1 MGVGKTSARLLMWLR
16 LGLALLLVGTMAPL
30 GMGVSAASQNGDDHK
45 VTICHRTNAEN
56 NPYVVITVDKASLF
70 KRGHDTHDEG
80 GVYQPGDKA
89 RGVRWGDIIPAF
101 DYFAS
106 PKDQRDG
113 IVSHYDGLNI
123 AEGQSILDDGC
134 EVPDENPPEPAG
146 NIDGECLE
154 DGSFVVSG
162 SLDADGAEDAE
173 FRLELST
180 GGTIAL
186 SGSSFDKTISAA
198 PGTKVELQVKVGED
212 DWTTLDSVT
221 VKECEQP
228 QEDETGKLKIRK
240 VLDGDPLGTDP
251 TFTVHVDC
259 PGTAYDQDVVL
270 NQANGYVNVTGDIP
284 TGTECTLT
292 ETDLPDG
299 WDIDEFQPGGQESVT
314 VTVGKGTPET
324 VSATVEND
332 RRTGRVQITKVV
344 KGEAAPGTE
353 FTVHLDCPGEDYDEV
368 AVLNAGNEW
377 TSPLYVGIPSGIE
390 CTVTEPNVPAGWS
403 LDSITWT
410 IDEDNQSGTTGTFR
424 IDSFAT
430 VEVTVTNSRPTA
442 PPPPT
447 TGVISVTK
455 QLTGPVGDAS
465 TSFTFDVDCPETAYD
480 QSLVV
485 AVTNGSSATGTTTQ
499 IPTGL
504 TCTVTERSTPGWS
517 QTSVVPAGGVV
528 AVGSTV
534 TFTNARVTPPPP
546 TGSVTKTSVPA
557 TGTVVAPGQK
567 IDYTVTVKNT
577 GQAAITG
584 APVVDTLP
592 SHVTVVPGT
601 VSDGGTTSAD
611 GRSITW
617 TVTLAP
623 GATKS
628 LTYQGL
634 VAAGAPANASLV
646 NKATFLLQEST
657 TTHTVGSRGLSVVK
671 AVSPTGA
678 AKFGDTLT
686 YALTVSATGNLPQ
699 SNVVVTDPV
708 PAGTTYVPS
717 SAGCDAGTCTV
728 AVTGGVVSWS
738 LGTMA
743 AGTSRTVSFQVTIDT
758 PARDSDGAIPAVDI
772 VNAGAAASNEVPTTP
787 SNEVTTPVTAVER
800 VKEGPKGPGAETP
813 DEEVPAGPT
822 DTGVL
827 PRTGAGISSGMVGG
841 IAGILLLMGIA
852 LMVVA
857 RPAGIRP
864 ER

>member
-1 MGVGKTSARLLMWLR
+1 
-16 LGLALLLVGTMAPL
+16 
-30 GMGVSAASQNGDDHK
+30 
-45 VTICHRTNAEN
+45 
-56 NPYVVITVDKASLF
+56 
-70 KRGHDTHDEG
+70 
-80 GVYQPGDKA
+80 
-89 RGVRWGDIIPAF
+89 
-101 DYFAS
+101 
-106 PKDQRDG
+106 
-113 IVSHYDGLNI
+113 
-123 AEGQSILDDGC
+123 
-134 EVPDENPPEPAG
+134 
-146 NIDGECLE
+146 
-154 DGSFVVSG
+154 
-162 SLDADGAEDAE
+162 
-173 FRLELST
+173 
-180 GGTIAL
+180 
-186 SGSSFDKTISAA
+186 
-198 PGTKVELQVKVGED
+198 
-212 DWTTLDSVT
+212 DWTKLDSVT

-259 PGTAYDQDVVL
+259 PDTAYDQDVVL
-270 NQANGYVNVTGDIP
+270 NQGNGYLNVTGDIP

-292 ETDLPDG
+292 EPETPSG
-299 WDIDEFQPGGQESVT
+299 WDIDGFVVGDKKTESVT

-324 VSATVEND
+324 ASATVEND
-332 RRTGRVQITKVV
+332 RRTGRVQIIKAFE
-344 KGEAAPGTE
+344 GEPASGTE
-353 FTVHLDCPGEDYDEV
+353 VTVHLDCEGDAYDET
-368 AVLNAGNEW
+368 AVLNAGNKW
-377 TSPLYVGIPSGIE
+377 TSEEYKGIPSGITCSVSE
-390 CTVTEPNVPAGWS
+390 DAVPGWT
-403 LDSITWT
+403 LGSITWEVVGDP
-410 IDEDNQSGTTGTFR
+410 DEDSGTGSFR

-430 VEVTVTNSRPTA
+430 VVVTVTNVPV
-442 PPPPT
+442 PPPG

-465 TSFTFDVDCPETAYD
+465 TSFTFDVNCPETAYD

-678 AKFGDTLT
+678 AEFGDTLT

-728 AVTGGVVSWS
+728 AVTGGVISWS

-772 VNAGAAASNEVPTTP
+772 VNAGAAASSEVPTTP

-864 ER
+864 QR